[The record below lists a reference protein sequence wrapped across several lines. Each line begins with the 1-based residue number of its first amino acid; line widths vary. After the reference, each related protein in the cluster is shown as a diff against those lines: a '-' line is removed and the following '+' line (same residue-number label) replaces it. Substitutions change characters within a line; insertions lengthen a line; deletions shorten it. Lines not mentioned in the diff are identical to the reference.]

1 MSCSAL
7 LYSVSLIGENVTPVW
22 HGSHGARFN
31 TSVVEGHAERCHVSE
46 SENVSA
52 PSVCVCVCLL
62 WTVKFA
68 CVDVSLCV
76 CTVCASSDWRACFAA
91 LCRNVLQRSVC
102 KPWFLYSFHHGQN
115 IRSGKGQCPCFQI
128 HPICFYFDCIFN
140 AMVNVR

>member
-52 PSVCVCVCLL
+52 PSVCVCVSCGLSSLL
-62 WTVKFA
+62 VWM
-68 CVDVSLCV
+68 CLCV
-76 CTVCASSDWRACFAA
+76 YVQYVRVLIGVHALLHCVGMFFSARCARC
-91 LCRNVLQRSVC
+91 V
-102 KPWFLYSFHHGQN
+102 FLYSFHHGQN